1 MEQASHTKSSNE
13 LALTQPTHRPGEGS
27 SSRPAEEPVRS
38 KVNGL
43 AEGTLRLALPSD
55 GDLYDPSLSFM
66 RSCGAPVDRP
76 SARRYMARIP
86 SLPEVTV
93 LFQRTADITQKV
105 EEGSAEL
112 GITGLDRYLEYRH
125 ETSPVIPIIE
135 NLGFGKCELV
145 LAVPDSWLDVNSI
158 DDLADLALEF
168 RQEGRQL
175 RIATKYPRL
184 LRRFLYSKEI
194 NYFSLVQTSGSL
206 EAAPA
211 AGYADLIADITA
223 SGATLRENRLRA
235 LENGTFLVSQA
246 CLIGNREL
254 LEMSPGC
261 LRLARAV
268 LEIMEAHLR
277 AGSFYRIS
285 ANVRASSPEE
295 VSSNVLARPDL
306 AGLQGPTISRVYN
319 IQEEGWYAVGLVV
332 PREKLLDAVDHLRLA
347 GGIDISASQVSYLF
361 KDQCQAYQRLM
372 ESFQGNAQS
381 SRATV
386 SSGE

>member
-1 MEQASHTKSSNE
+1 MKSSDE
-13 LALTQPTHRPGEGS
+13 LALTQPHHRSDKVGL
-27 SSRPAEEPVRS
+27 SRLAEEPI
-38 KVNGL
+38 KGTANGL
-43 AEGTLRLALPSD
+43 VEGALRLALPSD
-55 GDLYDPSLSFM
+55 GDLYDPSLAFLK
-66 RSCGAPVDRP
+66 SCGASVDRP

-86 SLPEVTV
+86 TLPGVTV
-93 LFQRTADITQKV
+93 LFQRTSDITQKV

-125 ETSPVIPIIE
+125 EASPVMPIIE
-135 NLGFGKCELV
+135 NLGFGNCELV
-145 LAVPDSWLDVNSI
+145 LAVPDSWLDVGSV

-184 LRRFLYSKEI
+184 LRRFLYSKGI
-194 NYFSLVQTSGSL
+194 NYFSLVQASGSL

-223 SGATLRENRLRA
+223 SGATLRENRLRTV
-235 LENGTFLVSQA
+235 EDGTFLVSQA

-261 LRLARAV
+261 FRLARAM
-268 LEIMEAHLR
+268 LEIMEGYLR
-277 AGSFYRIS
+277 AGSFYRIT

-319 IQEEGWYAVGLVV
+319 VEEEDWYSVSLLV
-332 PREKLLDAVDHLRLA
+332 PREKLLDAVDHLRVA

-361 KDQCQAYQRLM
+361 KDRCQAYQRLLD
-372 ESFQGNAQS
+372 SFQGNVHPSA
-381 SRATV
+381 V
-386 SSGE
+386 GVNSGE